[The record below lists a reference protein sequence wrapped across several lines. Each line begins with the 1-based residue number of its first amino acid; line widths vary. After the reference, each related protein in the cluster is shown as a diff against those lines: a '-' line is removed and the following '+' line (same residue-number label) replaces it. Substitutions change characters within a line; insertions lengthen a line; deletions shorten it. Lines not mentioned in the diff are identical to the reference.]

1 MARAELMGQGLSHFS
16 IPGIW
21 GCLGLVKDGFCFFVL
36 CLVLFVFIFSFCC
49 PAFKNFEYSQM
60 SFLKVGYMP
69 K

>member
-21 GCLGLVKDGFCFFVL
+21 GCLGLVQDGFCVFVL
-36 CLVLFVFIFSFCC
+36 CLFLFFLFVVLLLKTFG
-49 PAFKNFEYSQM
+49 YSQM

>member
-21 GCLGLVKDGFCFFVL
+21 GCLGLVKDGFCVFVL
-36 CLVLFVFIFSFCC
+36 CLFLFFLFVVLLLKTFG
-49 PAFKNFEYSQM
+49 YSQM
-60 SFLKVGYMP
+60 SFFKVGYMP